1 MIHQPIRSIG
11 WRAITALCLAI
22 TLAGC
27 GPARNGPA
35 QSEQPTQV
43 PAGVPATPAARPA
56 QPATAAPTSPPA
68 SQTQPATPAP
78 IPTPAAVGGDEAAAV
93 QTVLDYYDAINQ
105 HAYDR
110 AYRLWARNG
119 AASGQT
125 LDQFKQ
131 GFDGTDRVSVQLGK
145 TSTSGGAVAVPIAI
159 ASVVEVTDQE
169 QQVQRFQGSYTVQL
183 GANGWQLAGAN
194 IAKVGAHG
202 QPPADVGDPLA
213 LLQAY
218 YAAINE
224 RDFGRAYTYW
234 SNNGA
239 ASQQT
244 FAQFSQGFAAT
255 EGVTIEA
262 GTPQEQGAAGSS
274 YATTPIVIMATQ
286 SDGTAQTFCGTYLV
300 RQFHVPPLEAL
311 GWRIERASIAAVAT
325 VQPGSD
331 AVQRLLTNGCNA

>member
-1 MIHQPIRSIG
+1 MIHQPFRSLAR
-11 WRAITALCLAI
+11 RAITALCLAI
-22 TLAGC
+22 ALTGC
-27 GPARNGPA
+27 GPAGGVPA
-35 QSEQPTQV
+35 QSEQPTQA
-43 PAGVPATPAARPA
+43 PAGVPATPAAPPA
-56 QPATAAPTSPPA
+56 QPPTTALTSAPA
-68 SQTQPATPAP
+68 NQTQPTTPAP
-78 IPTPAAVGGDEAAAV
+78 IPTPATVVGDEAAAV

-131 GFDGTDRVSVQLGK
+131 GFDGTDQVSVRIGK
-145 TSTSGGAVAVPIAI
+145 TSASGGAIAVPIAI
-159 ASVVEVTDQE
+159 ASVVEMAGQE

-194 IAKVGAHG
+194 IAKVGADT
-202 QPPADVGDPLA
+202 PPSADIVDPLA

-234 SNNGA
+234 GNNGT

-244 FAQFSQGFAAT
+244 FTQFSQGFAAT
-255 EGVTIEA
+255 DHVTIDA
-262 GTPQEQGAAGSS
+262 GQPQTQGAAGTT
-274 YATTPIVIMATQ
+274 YAQTPIVIMATQ
-286 SDGTAQTFCGTYLV
+286 KDGSQQSFCGTYLL
-300 RQFHVPPLEAL
+300 RRAHVPPLDQL
-311 GWRIERASIAAVAT
+311 GWRIDRASIAPVAT

-331 AVQRLLTNGCNA
+331 AVQRLLANGCKP